1 MKGEALKNTDQL
13 LQGALSDVTNG
24 FNAELVDNYEK
35 FGTTTDGRWTGKV
48 VDNDDPDKL
57 GRIKILIFGFYD
69 ELPKSALPWAVPDVG
84 YIGGTNGSFIIPE
97 IGTFVR
103 GYFDQGD
110 IQKPIYDSIAF
121 SMQTAL
127 NMNSYKINNYDN
139 LLIKNR
145 ELNNIIRK
153 NNSNYKISNSN
164 YEINEEEINNNN
176 FNNEN
181 LGYIKVNE
189 NDINNISM
197 KDNNYNISKTS
208 NRENDPEF
216 INNLINMNKY
226 LNSELDKLKKELY
239 LSSKQNTSNKEI
251 LANYIQQILG
261 ENKDKLNTELVG
273 FLLDRIDKLEYQN
286 FYLASKLEN
295 YILILNKYLD
305 ELCEYI
311 DIIYDMRDVINDIPS
326 KFYNEMTQDFF
337 IVKNAINEK
346 NDLLNKKYE
355 EYNIFKNVLNTDD
368 IMKNNAVFL
377 MIGNKIN
384 DVKNLINN
392 EKIPKDYSKILDE
405 KIKQYEN
412 LINSPL
418 EDENKSIIE
427 KKLII
432 NNDILEKQNS
442 ELRQLLKDIYSTP
455 LITGEIKE
463 KLIQALNEDTY
474 NNNSG
479 NPFSIYEDL
488 LMMLNVQ
495 CSLNEAQLNHN

>member
-1 MKGEALKNTDQL
+1 MSLDKKLIYPTLEEIDLIRKKFNSIVDIPCTKENDKQNYYIKKNYPDNSEVIEKLNQKIE
-13 LQGALSDVTNG
+13 
-24 FNAELVDNYEK
+24 EL
-35 FGTTTDGRWTGKV
+35 
-48 VDNDDPDKL
+48 
-57 GRIKILIFGFYD
+57 
-69 ELPKSALPWAVPDVG
+69 
-84 YIGGTNGSFIIPE
+84 
-97 IGTFVR
+97 
-103 GYFDQGD
+103 
-110 IQKPIYDSIAF
+110 
-121 SMQTAL
+121 QTAL

-442 ELRQLLKDIYSTP
+442 ELRQLLKDILKKDIYSTP
-455 LITGEIKE
+455 LIDAEIKE
-463 KLIQALNEDTY
+463 KLNKIFNEESNDNMPKNAFTA
-474 NNNSG
+474 
-479 NPFSIYEDL
+479 YEDL

-495 CSLNEAQLNHN
+495 CSLNEAQLNHI

>member
-1 MKGEALKNTDQL
+1 MSLDKKLIYPTLEEIDLIRKK
-13 LQGALSDVTNG
+13 
-24 FNAELVDNYEK
+24 FNSIVDIPCIKENDKQNYYIKKIYPDNSEVIEKLNQKIEEL
-35 FGTTTDGRWTGKV
+35 
-48 VDNDDPDKL
+48 
-57 GRIKILIFGFYD
+57 
-69 ELPKSALPWAVPDVG
+69 
-84 YIGGTNGSFIIPE
+84 
-97 IGTFVR
+97 
-103 GYFDQGD
+103 
-110 IQKPIYDSIAF
+110 
-121 SMQTAL
+121 QTAL

-442 ELRQLLKDIYSTP
+442 ELRQLLKDILEKDIYSTP
-455 LITGEIKE
+455 LIDAEIKE
-463 KLIQALNEDTY
+463 KLNKIFNEE
-474 NNNSG
+474 
-479 NPFSIYEDL
+479 SIDNIPKNAFTAYEDL

-495 CSLNEAQLNHN
+495 CSLNEAQLNHI